1 MYRSPERKRMWKYKR
16 SRIETIHY
24 STDFHAFFAFIA
36 FIAFLGASAAAFI
49 AFFAMMLSVW
59 RTG

>member
-1 MYRSPERKRMWKYKR
+1 MYRSPECKSMWKYKR
-16 SRIETIHY
+16 SGIETIQY

-49 AFFAMMLSVW
+49 AFFAMMLSAW